1 MPRRPALALLTLVA
15 VLLGALLL
23 APRPLLARQ
32 ESAPDKALIN
42 RTLDSFH
49 AAAARADGKAY
60 FAHFDEKAIFLGTD
74 ASERWTLDLFHTY
87 ADKRF
92 AEGKGWTYTPTYR
105 SVYISADRTVAW
117 FDELLHNEKYGTC
130 RGTGV
135 MLNNG
140 AAWLITQYN
149 LSVPIPNDLLP
160 QVADMI
166 EAHVPAPLDA
176 VKAED
181 AKTRAAE
188 PLPAPAPKP

>member
-1 MPRRPALALLTLVA
+1 MRSRPAIALLALLTLSV
-15 VLLGALLL
+15 GALLL
-23 APRPLLARQ
+23 SPRTLRAQQ
-32 ESAPDKALIN
+32 EATADKALIN

-49 AAAARADGKAY
+49 QAAARADGKAY

-74 ASERWTLDLFHTY
+74 ASERWTLDLFHIY

-105 SVYISADRTVAW
+105 SIYVSADRTVAW

-149 LSVPIPNDLLP
+149 LSVPIPNELLP
-160 QVADMI
+160 KVAEMI
-166 EAHVPAPLDA
+166 DAFEAAPADA

-181 AKTRAAE
+181 GKTRAAE
-188 PLPAPAPKP
+188 PAPAPAPKP